1 MSISLTNLLEFLQV
15 YGYPILWLY
24 AFIAAFGVPLPVTL
38 LLLAAGAFSAQGD
51 FNVALLVAIATSAS
65 VAGDCAGY
73 LVGRLWG
80 SRVLDWLPRSRF
92 GGRFIDQRAIERSR
106 LYFQRRGGWAIF
118 LTRFL
123 LTALGS
129 VTNLVAGTELFPF
142 RSFLLCDFSGEALGA
157 IIPLALGFAF
167 SASWEAVGDILG
179 AVSLFAFGLL
189 CVVVLIHRLLLY
201 LEREKGMR
209 RQEKLQVS
217 EAQPAAQKKR
227 RS

>member
-1 MSISLTNLLEFLQV
+1 MSVSLTNLLEFLQA

-24 AFIAAFGVPLPVTL
+24 AFVAAFGAPLPVTL

-51 FNVALLVAIATSAS
+51 FNVVLLVAIATSAS

-92 GGRFIDQRAIERSR
+92 GRRFIDQQAIERSR

-123 LTALGS
+123 ITALGS

-142 RSFLLCDFSGEALGA
+142 RSFLLCDFPGEALGSV
-157 IIPLALGFAF
+157 IPLALGFTF

-179 AVSLFAFGLL
+179 AISLFALGLV
-189 CVVVLIHRLLLY
+189 CIIVLTQRLMRY
-201 LEREKGMR
+201 LKRVKRIR
-209 RQEKLQVS
+209 RQEELQLSKAQVS
-217 EAQPAAQKKR
+217 GQKEQEG
-227 RS
+227 